1 MVVPYV
7 TIIQESVHTMGKF
20 FKNIVRT
27 VAQKWMETRC
37 VMNEQKE
44 KIVQSIQE
52 ADMEQ
57 GYHTAPS
64 MSPSSS
70 VEQIA
75 EYITRKGG
83 LLYELEEDK
92 H

>member
-1 MVVPYV
+1 ML
-7 TIIQESVHTMGKF
+7 ESK
-20 FKNIVRT
+20 
-27 VAQKWMETRC
+27 Q
-37 VMNEQKE
+37 

-52 ADMEQ
+52 ADLEQ

-64 MSPSSS
+64 MAPSSS

-83 LLYELEEDK
+83 IGCELEEDK

>member
-1 MVVPYV
+1 
-7 TIIQESVHTMGKF
+7 
-20 FKNIVRT
+20 
-27 VAQKWMETRC
+27 
-37 VMNEQKE
+37 MNEQKE

>member
-1 MVVPYV
+1 MD
-7 TIIQESVHTMGKF
+7 G
-20 FKNIVRT
+20 
-27 VAQKWMETRC
+27 
-37 VMNEQKE
+37 KE
-44 KIVQSIQE
+44 KIVQSIQK
-52 ADMEQ
+52 ADLEQ

-64 MSPSSS
+64 MAPSSS

-83 LLYELEEDK
+83 ICCELEEDK